1 MQSPPRRFS
10 ASYSRSGIGKVR
22 RGARV
27 SLSLSLSFS
36 LSLGSQ
42 NINVSIFHEQPHR
55 RLESTGE
62 ECRKWSWAG

>member
-27 SLSLSLSFS
+27 SLSL
-36 LSLGSQ
+36 GSQ
-42 NINVSIFHEQPHR
+42 NINVSIFHEQPRR

-62 ECRKWSWAG
+62 ECRDVWWMHCPIKSLR